1 MLCQVCKERSATI
14 HLTEINNGQ
23 RSENHLCQ
31 QCARQQGLSIK
42 SKIPLDEL
50 MNTLLSSQQEKASQ
64 QGKPSIAGDTEHA
77 CPNCGMTLG
86 RFAQT
91 PLLGCSHDYTEF
103 QSELLPLIEQ
113 SHNGQSHHCGKVP
126 TRVCEHDR
134 NEIQRNKLR
143 RQLDQAVKN
152 EDYEAA
158 AKLRD
163 QIQALS

>member
-23 RSENHLCQ
+23 RCESHLCQ
-31 QCARQQGLSIK
+31 QCAQQQGLSIQT
-42 SKIPLDEL
+42 KIPLDEL
-50 MNTLLSSQQEKASQ
+50 MNTLLSSQKEKAAQ
-64 QGKPSIAGDTEHA
+64 QGKPQLSGDPEHA

-86 RFAQT
+86 RFAKT
-91 PLLGCSHDYTEF
+91 PLLGCPHDYTEF
-103 QSELLPLIEQ
+103 QTELLPLIEQ
-113 SHNGQSHHCGKVP
+113 NHNGQSHHCGKVP
-126 TRVCEHDR
+126 AHVCENDR
-134 NEIQRNKLR
+134 NEVERNKLR

>member
-1 MLCQVCKERSATI
+1 MLCQACKEQSATI

-23 RSENHLCQ
+23 RCETHLCQ
-31 QCARQQGLSIK
+31 ECARQRGLSIK
-42 SKIPLDEL
+42 SQIPLNEL

-64 QGKPSIAGDTEHA
+64 QDKASVATDPEHA
-77 CPNCGMTLG
+77 CPNCGMTLR
-86 RFAQT
+86 RFAQN

-103 QSELLPLIEQ
+103 QSELLPLIER
-113 SHNGQSHHCGKVP
+113 SHNGKSCHCGKVP
-126 TRVCEHDR
+126 TRICEHDR
-134 NEIQRNKLR
+134 NEIERNKLR

-163 QIQALS
+163 QIQALT